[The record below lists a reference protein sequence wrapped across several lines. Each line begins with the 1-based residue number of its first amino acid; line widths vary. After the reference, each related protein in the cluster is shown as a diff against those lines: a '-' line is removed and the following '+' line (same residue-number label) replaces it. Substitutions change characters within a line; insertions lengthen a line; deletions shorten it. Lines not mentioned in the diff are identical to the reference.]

1 MTECIKHLRKKKE
14 SSYNHDQEIFTH
26 APTLKTNTTNHKQYK
41 TDTANVCDWLLT
53 KNKKK
58 KEKQFI
64 KIFERK
70 KIEK

>member
-1 MTECIKHLRKKKE
+1 MTECIKHLRKQKE

-53 KNKKK
+53 
-58 KEKQFI
+58 
-64 KIFERK
+64 
-70 KIEK
+70 